1 MGTTSP
7 SNVEGD
13 GLQPG
18 RRGAQGYVAVDVLA
32 YAVYGFLIVLEDAEI
47 VDAAL
52 GREPSGVY
60 RRLLPVTDEVAD
72 DQRDE
77 PSERGES
84 HTT

>member
-1 MGTTSP
+1 MDFSQAG
-7 SNVEGD
+7 
-13 GLQPG
+13 
-18 RRGAQGYVAVDVLA
+18 GAPKVTWAVDVLA
-32 YAVYGFLIVLEDAEI
+32 YAVYWFLIVLEDAEI